1 MKYFQNWMRVILN
14 TALACLV
21 VFAYSPA
28 VFAFCGFYVSQADA
42 SLFNKASQ
50 VVIARDGKR
59 TVLTMANDYQGD
71 VKDFALV
78 VPVPV
83 LLKKEQ
89 VRIGEQKIID
99 RLDSFSAPR
108 LVEYFDSD
116 PCARYEAYDRVMTT
130 AGATR
135 SAAPLMEAKAR
146 RDNYQVTIE
155 AKFSVGEYD
164 ILVLS
169 AKESDGLEAWLID
182 NDYKIPQGAKDLLQ
196 PYIRQNMKFFVAKVN
211 ITELNKTGSQVLRP
225 LMMAYESPKFMLPI
239 RLGMLN
245 ANGDQDL
252 LVYILSPKGRSE
264 VANYRTIKVPS
275 DADIPVYVK
284 NEFGDFY
291 KSMFQTSYTKEG
303 RKVAFL
309 EYAWDMSNCDPCSA
323 EPLSQEEL
331 RKAGVFWLN
340 SSNPTGSSRWILPRP
355 SPNNGRVFITRLH
368 IRYNRDKF
376 PEDLTFK
383 ETSNQEL
390 FQGRYVLRHAFTGE
404 ANCDAGKEYRRSLR
418 PRFEKEA
425 QTLSKLTGWNI
436 ADIRRKMNISS
447 LPDPVETPFWQ
458 NIWK

>member
-1 MKYFQNWMRVILN
+1 MKKFLIWMRVLMS

-21 VFAYSPA
+21 VFTYSPA

-83 LLKKEQ
+83 LLKEKQ

-116 PCARYEAYDRVMTT
+116 PCARYETYDRVNLGGMTR
-130 AGATR
+130 A
-135 SAAPLMEAKAR
+135 SAAPTTEPKAR

-164 ILVLS
+164 ILILS

-182 NDYKIPQGAKDLLQ
+182 NDYKIPQGAKELLQ

-211 ITELNKTGSQVLRP
+211 IAELSKTGSQSLRP

-252 LVYILSPKGRSE
+252 LVYILSPKGQAE

-284 NEFGDFY
+284 NEFGNFY
-291 KSMFQTSYTKEG
+291 KSMFQTSYNKEG

-323 EPLSQEEL
+323 EPLSQDEL
-331 RKAGVFWLN
+331 RKAGVFWIGAPD
-340 SSNPTGSSRWILPRP
+340 SIQPSGRRRPIPPSN
-355 SPNNGRVFITRLH
+355 NRVFITRLH

-390 FQGRYVLRHAFTGE
+390 FQGRYVLRHVFKGE
-404 ANCDAGKEYRRSLR
+404 MNCDAGKEYQRSLR

-425 QTLSKLTGWNI
+425 QTLASLTGWNI

-447 LPDPVETPFWQ
+447 LPEPVETPFWE

>member
-1 MKYFQNWMRVILN
+1 MKRFLNWMRVLIS

-71 VKDFALV
+71 IKDFALV

-83 LLKKEQ
+83 LLKEKQ

-116 PCARYEAYDRVMTT
+116 PCARYEAYDRIRVM
-130 AGATR
+130 GATR
-135 SAAPLMEAKAR
+135 AAAPMMEAKAR

-164 ILVLS
+164 ILILS

-182 NDYKIPQGAKDLLQ
+182 NDYKIPKGAKELLQ

-211 ITELNKTGSQVLRP
+211 IAELNKTGSQVLRP

-252 LVYILSPKGRSE
+252 LVYILSPKGQAE

-275 DADIPVYVK
+275 GDDIPVYVK
-284 NEFGDFY
+284 NEFGEFY
-291 KSMFQTSYTKEG
+291 KSMFKTSYNKEG

-309 EYAWDMSNCDPCSA
+309 EYAWDMSSCDPCSA

-331 RKAGVFWLN
+331 RKAGVFWLD
-340 SSNPTGSSRWILPRP
+340 SSNSNQPSSRRIRP
-355 SPNNGRVFITRLH
+355 VFPPNDGRVFITRLH

-383 ETSNQEL
+383 ETSNQEF
-390 FQGRYVLRHAFTGE
+390 FQGRYVLRYPFKGE
-404 ANCDAGKEYRRSLR
+404 TNCDAGREYQKSLR

-425 QTLSKLTGWNI
+425 QTLASLTGWNI
-436 ADIRRKMNISS
+436 ADIRRKMNLSS
-447 LPDPVETPFWQ
+447 LPEPIEVPFWE